1 MKDAQPKGTYDQ
13 DAKRLMSE
21 LSLEIP
27 YDSPEHAAGIRKW
40 WRFVARKSAIKIET
54 FDFKQMG
61 LIIVIRKTPMPGDDQ
76 LREAE
81 FRDASRRLSEAFD
94 RATTTDAT

>member
-1 MKDAQPKGTYDQ
+1 MKDAQPAGTYDQ
-13 DAKRLMSE
+13 DAKRLTSN

-27 YDSPEHAAGIRKW
+27 YDSPDDAARIRKW
-40 WRFVARKSAIKIET
+40 WRSVARKSAIKIET
-54 FDFKQMG
+54 FDFKQMA
-61 LIIVIRKTPMPGDDQ
+61 LIIVVRNTPMPGDDQ
-76 LREAE
+76 LRETE

>member
-1 MKDAQPKGTYDQ
+1 MKDTETTGTYDQ
-13 DAKRLMSE
+13 DAKRLISE

-27 YDSPEHAAGIRKW
+27 YDSPADAARIRKW
-40 WRFVARKSAIKIET
+40 WRFVARKSATKIET
-54 FDFKQMG
+54 FDFKQMA

-81 FRDASRRLSEAFD
+81 FRDASQRLSEAFD
-94 RATTTDAT
+94 RATTTHAT

>member
-13 DAKRLMSE
+13 DAERLISE
-21 LSLEIP
+21 LSFEIP
-27 YDSPEHAAGIRKW
+27 YDSPADAAGIRKW

-54 FDFKQMG
+54 FDFRQMG

-76 LREAE
+76 LLETMFTE
-81 FRDASRRLSEAFD
+81 ASRILSEAFD
-94 RATTTDAT
+94 QTTTTDAT

>member
-1 MKDAQPKGTYDQ
+1 MKNTETKGTYDQ
-13 DAKRLMSE
+13 DANRLMSE

-27 YDSPEHAAGIRKW
+27 YDSPEDAAGIRKW

-94 RATTTDAT
+94 RATTTHAT